1 MPGISFGLAQN
12 VVLGAQ
18 KANVWTGGPSS
29 TNPSGGGGKGD
40 VVKWPDYL
48 QALQAFEDQYS
59 SAKVGERVRRLRR
72 IYYSSKR
79 SYSIGRRFDIVIAGN
94 PLEIPMTTGGA
105 LTQQLLDRLFYTDCV
120 DVAGF
125 GTLDVSHIWVA
136 LDVALNGTSAFV
148 RDPDGYS
155 GLPWLG
161 LLSWTLDVATV
172 FDEFLRNRE
181 KAVGMGGTMSIG
193 AELRLVPAAEKTR
206 SSVEDLIGDMDG
218 EILAARGGLTR
229 GGASSRQLSFLLNRY
244 LTTPATSRDQVVAG
258 NRFLLFVTNAKPPIP
273 WNNNPASPQLTAD
286 AFATVRDYMVRGIQ
300 MTFSF
305 SRNEPAFAYDEV
317 FTSAPVPVLELAQYP
332 YIIDQFTKDFC
343 QFLNDGLAGTAR
355 PTSWPSQHP

>member
-1 MPGISFGLAQN
+1 MSGITFGLAQN
-12 VVLGAQ
+12 VVEGARA
-18 KANVWTGGPSS
+18 ANLWKGGPSS
-29 TNPSGGGGKGD
+29 INPSGGSGKGD

-48 QALQAFEDQYS
+48 QALQAFEEQYT
-59 SAKVGERVRRLRR
+59 AATDGERVRRLRR
-72 IYYSSKR
+72 IYYSSQR
-79 SYSIGRRFDIVIAGN
+79 SYSIGRLFDIAIAGDRN
-94 PLEIPMTTGGA
+94 EIPMTTGGA

-172 FDEFLRNRE
+172 FDQFMKERQ
-181 KAVGMGGTMSIG
+181 KAVKQGGTQSIG
-193 AELRLVPAAEKTR
+193 ADLRLVPAAEKTR

-218 EILAARGGLTR
+218 EILAAQGGLTR
-229 GGASSRQLSFLLNRY
+229 ESRLSLSSLLNNY
-244 LTTPATSRDQVVAG
+244 FTATTTSADQILAG
-258 NRFLLFVTNAKPPIP
+258 NRFLLFVANAKPPIP
-273 WNNNPASPQLTAD
+273 WNNERASPKLSAD
-286 AFATVRDYMVRGIQ
+286 AVGTVRDYMVRGIQ
-300 MTFSF
+300 MIFTFS
-305 SRNEPAFAYDEV
+305 RDKPAFAWGEL
-317 FTSAPVPVLELAQYP
+317 FTSRPDPVLELAQYP

-343 QFLNDGLAGTAR
+343 QFLSDGLAGAPR
-355 PTSWPSQHP
+355 PASWPSQHP